1 MAAPLLPRDGRAT
14 NLEGAIAAH
23 KSGDNNKYQPSE
35 ANNVIDNYFQL
46 SQWQE
51 QEAVPAET

>member
-1 MAAPLLPRDGRAT
+1 MRRSGYQPGGHR
-14 NLEGAIAAH
+14 GAQEQ
-23 KSGDNNKYQPSE
+23 SNNKYRPSE
-35 ANNVIDNYFQL
+35 ANNVMDNYFQL